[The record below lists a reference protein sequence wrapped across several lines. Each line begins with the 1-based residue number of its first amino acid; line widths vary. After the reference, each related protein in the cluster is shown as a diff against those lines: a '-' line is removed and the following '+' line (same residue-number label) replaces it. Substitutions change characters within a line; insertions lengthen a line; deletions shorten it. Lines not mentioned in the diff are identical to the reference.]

1 MENKYKYFKRDISWL
16 SFNYRVLLEALD
28 ERLPLYERINFIS
41 IYSSNL
47 EEFYK
52 IRVADHKAV
61 ASGATES
68 DEESV
73 QSARELVEE
82 INREVNRQLDDRVRI
97 YEQKILPA
105 LQKSHIIFYQD
116 SHVEPFHQQFIKD
129 FFKEEIFPY
138 LQPVPVSKDKI
149 VSFLRDNRLYLAI
162 RLYPKEE
169 RKEGEGEEGKERE
182 RIETREDIEERE
194 ERAIKSARERKEE
207 RERNEAREAKEG
219 IEEKGSPILES
230 SRPPLYFVMK
240 QPYAKVPRFI
250 ELPCHEKNH
259 YLMFVEDIIKAN
271 LNLIFPGYDVESC
284 YSIKISRDAD
294 ILIDDTASSADLVA
308 QLKKKVKKRKIGDV
322 CRFVYDRAM
331 PHDFLDFLVDAFH
344 IHRDE
349 LVPGDKHLNLED
361 LRHLPNPN
369 KSLSNTSKPL
379 PSTGKP
385 LPSNDKSSPN
395 SGGKSLHSPEKP
407 KPMKLTI
414 LDEKESIFNY
424 VARKDLL
431 LYYPYHSFEHFIHFL
446 YEAVH
451 NPETR
456 EIMVTQY
463 RVAENSAVINTL
475 IAAAQNGKKV
485 TVFVEL
491 KARFDEENNLATAE
505 MMQAAGIKI
514 IYSIPGLKVHAKVAL
529 IRRRGLNGEKI
540 PSYAYISTGNFNE
553 KTATLYADCGLFTC
567 RKEIVNDL
575 YNLFRTLQGKE
586 DPKFT
591 TLLVARFNLIPEL
604 NRLIDREIALADQGK
619 PARIILKMNA
629 LQDPTMIDRLYEA
642 SEHGV
647 QIDLIIRGICCLIPD
662 QPYSRNIRITR
673 IVDSFLEHARIWYFG
688 NGGNPKV
695 FMGSP
700 DWMRRNLYRRI
711 EAITPVL
718 DPDLRNSLIEML
730 TIQLA
735 DNQKA
740 CRVDAKLQNIF
751 KKRTPGTPAIRA
763 QYTLYNRLCSNNT
776 QQPKDHPPM
785 PQ

>member
-1 MENKYKYFKRDISWL
+1 MESKYNYFKRDISWL

-68 DEESV
+68 DEETV

-105 LQKSHIIFYQD
+105 LRKSHIIFYQD

-162 RLYPKEE
+162 RVYPKKEE
-169 RKEGEGEEGKERE
+169 ENKGEETKEN
-182 RIETREDIEERE
+182 IEKYTGECIN
-194 ERAIKSARERKEE
+194 
-207 RERNEAREAKEG
+207 ERNITDFRQ
-219 IEEKGSPILES
+219 
-230 SRPPLYFVMK
+230 PLYFVMK

-250 ELPCHEKNH
+250 ELPSHEKNH
-259 YLMFVEDIIKAN
+259 YLMFTEDIIKAN
-271 LNLIFPGYDVESC
+271 LDLIFPGYDIDSSYC
-284 YSIKISRDAD
+284 IKISRDAD

-331 PHDFLDFLVDAFH
+331 PQDFRDFLVDAFR
-344 IHRDE
+344 IQRDE

-369 KSLSNTSKPL
+369 KSLH
-379 PSTGKP
+379 GV
-385 LPSNDKSSPN
+385 
-395 SGGKSLHSPEKP
+395 EKP
-407 KPMKLTI
+407 KPMKLTF

-424 VARKDLL
+424 VAQKDLL

-463 RVAENSAVINTL
+463 RVAENSVVINTL

-529 IRRRGLNGEKI
+529 IRRRGMNGEKI

-553 KTATLYADCGLFTC
+553 KTATLYADSGLFTC
-567 RKEIVNDL
+567 NPMIVNDL
-575 YNLFRTLQGKE
+575 HNLFRTLQGKE
-586 DPKFT
+586 NPVFHR
-591 TLLVARFNLIPEL
+591 LLVARFNLIPEL
-604 NRLIDREIALADQGK
+604 NRLISHEMQLAQQGK
-619 PARIILKMNA
+619 RGRIILKMNA
-629 LQDPTMIDRLYEA
+629 LQDPAMIDRLYEA
-642 SEHGV
+642 SQAGV
-647 QIDLIIRGICCLIPD
+647 EIDLIVRGICCLIPGRS
-662 QPYSRNIRITR
+662 YSRNIRVTR

-688 NGGNPKV
+688 NDGNPKV

-711 EAITPVL
+711 EAITPIL
-718 DPDLRNSLIEML
+718 APDLRDSLIEML
-730 TIQLA
+730 NIQLA

-740 CRVDAKLQNIF
+740 CWVDDQLQNIF
-751 KKRTPGTPAIRA
+751 KKRTPGTPSIRA
-763 QYTLYNRLCSNNT
+763 QYTFYDWLNK
-776 QQPKDHPPM
+776 Q
-785 PQ
+785 

>member
-1 MENKYKYFKRDISWL
+1 MESKYNYFKRDISWL

-68 DEESV
+68 DEETV

-82 INREVNRQLDDRVRI
+82 INKEVTRQLDDRVRI

-105 LQKSHIIFYQD
+105 LRKNHIIFYQD
-116 SHVEPFHQQFIKD
+116 NHVEPFHQQFIKD
-129 FFKEEIFPY
+129 FFREEIFPY

-162 RLYPKEE
+162 RVYPKKEE
-169 RKEGEGEEGKERE
+169 KNKGEEPKENIEKYTGECINERNDGEG
-182 RIETREDIEERE
+182 
-194 ERAIKSARERKEE
+194 IKVGMEAARPNVTDLRH
-207 RERNEAREAKEG
+207 
-219 IEEKGSPILES
+219 
-230 SRPPLYFVMK
+230 PLYFVMK

-250 ELPCHEKNH
+250 ELPSREKNH
-259 YLMFVEDIIKAN
+259 YLMFTEDIIKAN
-271 LNLIFPGYDVESC
+271 LNLIFPGYDVDSSYC
-284 YSIKISRDAD
+284 IKISRDAD

-331 PHDFLDFLVDAFH
+331 PSEFLDFLVDAFR
-344 IHRDE
+344 IQRDE

-369 KSLSNTSKPL
+369 KSLH
-379 PSTGKP
+379 
-385 LPSNDKSSPN
+385 
-395 SGGKSLHSPEKP
+395 SLEKP
-407 KPMKLTI
+407 KPMKLTV

-424 VARKDLL
+424 VAKKDLL

-567 RKEIVNDL
+567 RKEIVADL

-604 NRLIDREIALADQGK
+604 NRLIDREISLADEGKQG
-619 PARIILKMNA
+619 RIILKMNA

-647 QIDLIIRGICCLIPD
+647 QIDLIVRGICCLIPG
-662 QPYSRNIRITR
+662 QSYSRNIRVTR

-688 NGGNPKV
+688 NDGTPKV

-711 EAITPVL
+711 EAITPIL
-718 DPDLRNSLIEML
+718 APDLRDSLIEML
-730 TIQLA
+730 NIQLA

-740 CRVDAKLQNIF
+740 CWVDDKLQNIF
-751 KKRTPGTPAIRA
+751 KKRTSGTPAVRA
-763 QYTLYNRLCSNNT
+763 QYTFYDWLNKTNS
-776 QQPKDHPPM
+776 
-785 PQ
+785 

>member
-1 MENKYKYFKRDISWL
+1 MESKYNYFKRDISWL

-28 ERLPLYERINFIS
+28 EHLPLYERINFIS

-68 DEESV
+68 DEETV

-82 INREVNRQLDDRVRI
+82 INHEVNRQLDDRVRI
-97 YEQKILPA
+97 YEEKILPA
-105 LQKSHIIFYQD
+105 LRKNHIIFYQD
-116 SHVEPFHQQFIKD
+116 RHVEPFHQQFIKD
-129 FFKEEIFPY
+129 FFREEIFPY

-162 RLYPKEE
+162 RLYPKEN
-169 RKEGEGEEGKERE
+169 
-182 RIETREDIEERE
+182 
-194 ERAIKSARERKEE
+194 
-207 RERNEAREAKEG
+207 RNPANRQ
-219 IEEKGSPILES
+219 PF
-230 SRPPLYFVMK
+230 YFVMK

-250 ELPCHEKNH
+250 ELPPRGDN
-259 YLMFVEDIIKAN
+259 YYIMFTEDIIKAN
-271 LNLIFPGYDVESC
+271 LNLIFPGYDVDSSYC
-284 YSIKISRDAD
+284 IKISRDAD

-331 PHDFLDFLVDAFH
+331 PQDFLDFLVDAFR

-369 KSLSNTSKPL
+369 KSLRRI
-379 PSTGKP
+379 
-385 LPSNDKSSPN
+385 
-395 SGGKSLHSPEKP
+395 EKP
-407 KPMKLTI
+407 QPMKLNI
-414 LDEKESIFNY
+414 LDE
-424 VARKDLL
+424 KDLL
-431 LYYPYHSFEHFIHFL
+431 LYYPYHSFEHFTHFL

-529 IRRRGLNGEKI
+529 VRRRGLNGEKI

-567 RKEIVNDL
+567 RKEIVNNL

-604 NRLIDREIALADQGK
+604 NRLIDREISLADQGK
-619 PARIILKMNA
+619 GGRIILKMNA
-629 LQDPTMIDRLYEA
+629 LQDPAMIDRLYEA

-647 QIDLIIRGICCLIPD
+647 QIDLIVRGICCLIPE
-662 QPYSRNIRITR
+662 QSYSRNIRVTR

-688 NGGNPKV
+688 NEGHPKV
-695 FMGSP
+695 YMGSP

-711 EAITPVL
+711 EAVTPIL
-718 DPDLRNSLIEML
+718 DPDLRASLIEML
-730 TIQLA
+730 HIQLA

-740 CRVDAKLQNIF
+740 CWVDDKLQNVF
-751 KKRTPGTPAIRA
+751 KKRASGTPAVRA
-763 QYTLYNRLCSNNT
+763 QYDFYEWLK
-776 QQPKDHPPM
+776 KDIVTEM
-785 PQ
+785 

>member
-1 MENKYKYFKRDISWL
+1 MESKYNYFKRDISWL
-16 SFNYRVLLEALD
+16 SFNYRVLLEAMD

-68 DEESV
+68 DEETV
-73 QSARELVEE
+73 QSARELVED

-105 LQKSHIIFYQD
+105 LRKSHIIFYQD
-116 SHVEPFHQQFIKD
+116 RHVEPFHQQFVKD
-129 FFKEEIFPY
+129 FFREEIFPY

-162 RLYPKEE
+162 RVYPK
-169 RKEGEGEEGKERE
+169 G
-182 RIETREDIEERE
+182 
-194 ERAIKSARERKEE
+194 
-207 RERNEAREAKEG
+207 
-219 IEEKGSPILES
+219 ES
-230 SRPPLYFVMK
+230 SPNGDVQDEASKSNRQPYYFVMK
-240 QPYAKVPRFI
+240 QPFAKVPRFI
-250 ELPCHEKNH
+250 ELPSYEKNY
-259 YLMFVEDIIKAN
+259 YLMFAEDIIKAN
-271 LNLIFPGYDVESC
+271 LNLIFPGYDVDSS

-331 PHDFLDFLVDAFH
+331 PQDFLDFLVDAFR
-344 IHRDE
+344 INRDE

-369 KSLSNTSKPL
+369 RY
-379 PSTGKP
+379 
-385 LPSNDKSSPN
+385 
-395 SGGKSLHSPEKP
+395 LHCPEKP

-424 VARKDLL
+424 VEKKDLL

-529 IRRRGLNGEKI
+529 VRRRSFNGEKI

-586 DPKFT
+586 DPKFS

-604 NRLIDREIALADQGK
+604 NRLIDREITLADQGK
-619 PARIILKMNA
+619 HGRIILKLNA

-647 QIDLIIRGICCLIPD
+647 EIDLIVRGICCLIPG
-662 QPYSRNIRITR
+662 QPYSRNIRVTR

-688 NGGNPKV
+688 NDNHPKL
-695 FMGSP
+695 FLGSP

-711 EAITPVL
+711 EAVTPVL
-718 DPDLRNSLIEML
+718 DPDLRDSLIEML
-730 TIQLA
+730 RIQLT

-740 CRVDAKLQNIF
+740 CWVDDRLRNVF
-751 KKRTPGTPAIRA
+751 KKKTPGTPSVRA
-763 QYTLYNRLCSNNT
+763 QYYFYEWLS
-776 QQPKDHPPM
+776 KK
-785 PQ
+785 

>member
-1 MENKYKYFKRDISWL
+1 MENKYNYFKRDISWL

-61 ASGATES
+61 ASGATLS
-68 DEESV
+68 DEETV
-73 QSARELVEE
+73 QSACQLMEE
-82 INREVNRQLDDRVRI
+82 INREVTRQLDDRVRI

-105 LQKSHIIFYQD
+105 LRKSHIIFYQD
-116 SHVEPFHQQFIKD
+116 RHVEPFHQQFIKD
-129 FFKEEIFPY
+129 FFREEIFPY
-138 LQPVPVSKDKI
+138 LQPVPVSKDEV

-162 RLYPKEE
+162 RLYPKEINTPTTE
-169 RKEGEGEEGKERE
+169 WTDNTTEISKEAPNKRK
-182 RIETREDIEERE
+182 
-194 ERAIKSARERKEE
+194 AH
-207 RERNEAREAKEG
+207 
-219 IEEKGSPILES
+219 
-230 SRPPLYFVMK
+230 YFVMK

-250 ELPCHEKNH
+250 VLPSHEKSH
-259 YLMFVEDIIKAN
+259 YLMFTEDIIKAN
-271 LNLIFPGYDVESC
+271 LNLIFPGYDVDSS

-294 ILIDDTASSADLVA
+294 ILIDDTASSADLVE
-308 QLKKKVKKRKIGDV
+308 QLRKKVKKRKIGDV

-331 PHDFLDFLVDAFH
+331 PQDFLDFLIDAFR

-349 LVPGDKHLNLED
+349 LVQGDKHLNLED
-361 LRHLPNPN
+361 LRHLPNP
-369 KSLSNTSKPL
+369 
-379 PSTGKP
+379 
-385 LPSNDKSSPN
+385 
-395 SGGKSLHSPEKP
+395 GKSLQATDKP
-407 KPMKLTI
+407 KPMKLTL
-414 LDEKESIFNY
+414 LDEKDSVFNY
-424 VARKDLL
+424 VEKKDLL

-451 NPETR
+451 DPQTR
-456 EIMVTQY
+456 DIMVTQY
-463 RVAENSAVINTL
+463 RVADNSAVINTL

-529 IRRRGLNGEKI
+529 IRRRGLNGESI

-553 KTATLYADCGLFTC
+553 KTATLYADCGLFTS
-567 RKEIVNDL
+567 RKEIVSDL
-575 YNLFRTLQGKE
+575 HNLFRTLQGKE
-586 DPKFT
+586 NLKFS

-604 NRLIDREIALADQGK
+604 NRLIDHEIALAEQGK
-619 PARIILKMNA
+619 GGRIILKMNA

-642 SEHGV
+642 SERGV
-647 QIDLIIRGICCLIPD
+647 QIDLIVRGICCLIPE
-662 QPYSRNIRITR
+662 QSYSRNIRVTR

-688 NGGNPKV
+688 NEGQPKL
-695 FMGSP
+695 FLGSP

-711 EAITPVL
+711 EAVAPVL
-718 DPDLRNSLIEML
+718 DPDLCKELTVML
-730 TIQLA
+730 QTQLA

-740 CRVDAKLQNIF
+740 CWIDQQQQNVF
-751 KKRTPGTPAIRA
+751 KKRMPGATCVRA
-763 QYTLYNRLCSNNT
+763 QYDFYRWLN
-776 QQPKDHPPM
+776 K
-785 PQ
+785 